1 VARTYAHGFSV
12 IAIALFGAGRAS
24 AQSNETAA
32 APRAERAATV
42 LISGSERDI
51 ATLEAALADPFRRL
65 GVALRFE
72 HPPQVEA
79 SAVLKSPPEA
89 SPTVARLWFDLASGS
104 HVPIYVTDAK
114 HERIYSRD
122 FPLAR
127 GLDDVAIEQLV
138 YVARSSVDSI
148 LAGVDIGVRRDE
160 YEASLQPAP
169 KPTPPPPVER
179 DVDRR
184 PPASPAHGVFWS
196 AGYEAQAMSAKTFSH
211 GPSIGASLARGAL
224 ALNLST
230 YYRFPFEARGAE
242 LGARISRVG
251 VRLEGSARVGIGGPS
266 SPVSFVAQVGGGP
279 DFSRVTPLRVGAMD
293 ATPTGAFWV
302 TDGFARAAAGLAQ
315 RFRSGWVLS
324 ELAGADMDL
333 ALVKYVLD
341 RAGVR
346 ETVFVPYRVR
356 PLFCLEV
363 SAPL

>member
-1 VARTYAHGFSV
+1 
-12 IAIALFGAGRAS
+12 LGAGRAS
-24 AQSNETAA
+24 AQSSETPG
-32 APRAERAATV
+32 APRAEPAATV
-42 LISGSERDI
+42 LVSGSERDI
-51 ATLEAALADPFRRL
+51 ATLETALADPFRRL

-72 HPPQVEA
+72 HPPQIEP

-127 GLDDVAIEQLV
+127 GLDDVAVEQLV

-160 YEASLQPAP
+160 YEASLEPPP
-169 KPTPPPPVER
+169 KPAAPPPSVER

-184 PPASPAHGVFWS
+184 PPSSPAHDVFFS
-196 AGYEAQAMSAKTFSH
+196 AGYEAQLMSSSRFSQ
-211 GPSIGASLARGAL
+211 GPSIGASLARGPL
-224 ALNLST
+224 ALNLWT
-230 YYRFPFEARGAE
+230 YYRFPFEARGTE

-251 VRLEGSARVGIGGPS
+251 ARLEGSAVVGIGGPS
-266 SPVSFVAQVGGGP
+266 SPVSFVAHVGGGS
-279 DFSRVTPLRVGAMD
+279 DFSRVAPLRVGAID

-324 ELAGADMDL
+324 ELAGADLDL
-333 ALVKYVLD
+333 ALVRYVLD
-341 RAGVR
+341 RGGVR
-346 ETVFVPYRVR
+346 ETVFVPYRLR